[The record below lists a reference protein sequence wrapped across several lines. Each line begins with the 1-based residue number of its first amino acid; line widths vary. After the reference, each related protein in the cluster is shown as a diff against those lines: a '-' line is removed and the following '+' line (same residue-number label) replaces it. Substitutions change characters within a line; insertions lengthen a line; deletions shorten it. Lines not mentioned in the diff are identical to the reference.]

1 MLQNGHTFQL
11 ETQDEK
17 FLIGNDRWK
26 RKRMETKI
34 IESFSFEESLGAH
47 LLQLLLEVEM
57 AVRLNQ
63 LSQAF
68 VYWGLEYVQT
78 NV

>member
-63 LSQAF
+63 LS
-68 VYWGLEYVQT
+68 
-78 NV
+78 

>member
-26 RKRMETKI
+26 HKRMETKI

-63 LSQAF
+63 LS
-68 VYWGLEYVQT
+68 
-78 NV
+78 